1 MTDIEGTPLVL
12 ITDDNPN
19 NIKVAGSTISTLD
32 YKIAVA
38 QNGHDTIE
46 FAKKKQPDLIV
57 LDVMMADMD
66 GIEVCS
72 KLKTDPETAD
82 IPVIFL
88 TAKNDTDTIKKCF
101 EVGAVD
107 YITKPFN
114 NYELLAR
121 VKVHAELQM
130 HKKRLK
136 KLASLDELTGLNNRR
151 IFFEKAEM
159 ELHRVE
165 RYKRSLSVMIYDL
178 DNFKNINDTYGHPF
192 GDKVLKKIAEETKKT
207 FRDVDVVG
215 RIGGEEFGV
224 MVPETHLGGAIT
236 AAERFRKAIENLEI
250 KADNGDIVKLSVSIG
265 VAMYPSNGCDLAALI
280 KGADTAL
287 YQAKNNGKNQIATCR
302 I

>member
-1 MTDIEGTPLVL
+1 MKDIEEIPLIL

-19 NIKVAGSTISTLD
+19 NIKVAGSTIATIG

-38 QNGHDTIE
+38 QNGLDTIK
-46 FAKKKQPDLIV
+46 FAQKKHPDLIV

-66 GIEVCS
+66 GIETCE
-72 KLKTDPETAD
+72 KLKDDPNTSD

-101 EVGAVD
+101 EAGAVD

-114 NYELLAR
+114 NYELIAR
-121 VKVHAELQM
+121 VKVHAELQIS
-130 HKKRLK
+130 KKKLK
-136 KLASLDELTGLNNRR
+136 KLASQDELTGLNNRR
-151 IFFEKAEM
+151 MFFEKAEL

-165 RYKRSLSVMIYDL
+165 RYKRSLSVMMCDL

-192 GDKVLKKIAEETKKT
+192 GDKVLRKIAEATTET
-207 FRDVDVVG
+207 FRDVDVIG
-215 RIGGEEFGV
+215 RLGGEEFGI

-236 AAERFRKAIENLEI
+236 AAERFRKAIEKLEVVT
-250 KADNGDIVKLSVSIG
+250 DDGEIVKISVSIG
-265 VAMYPSNGCDLAALI
+265 LAMYPSNGCDLAKLI

-287 YQAKNNGKNQIATCR
+287 YQAKDNGKNQIATCR